1 MGDLRFSSSFPSS
14 QDDKTLNIDPYK
26 LVEALLGQ
34 KIEKPIAQGSNGLQ
48 ADYDELR
55 DVAPVQ
61 VLSSGKGKMQPD
73 SPPKDIYVGA
83 VNPYALVEALIG
95 RKIDKHSMASA
106 AILSNVLQTDYDEL
120 FDMKHQSVLFAGLK
134 LDEKDRKAEK
144 LSQKEIKILRERDL
158 VTPDLSEVQRLDD
171 LEHIGL
177 KDMGKMRV
185 KMARMQN
192 GKMHLVLHAHSLG
205 KTLSNR
211 DLTMSINE
219 LVSEFRM
226 NKDKWCPP
234 NSTWRDMY
242 DRMFQDLNKRLIGD
256 LATFRVGE
264 DRNLPHGF
272 DDPTQG
278 CSSNSW
284 LIAALFSVFWSDPSC
299 INRATRV
306 HHDEHQTRKLEIK
319 FHDKGGQNNSRTET
333 VAVNYEIP
341 INNSNNEP
349 VYCRSSDGADIWP
362 SLYEKAF
369 AKWITGSSSEHPDMT
384 RTHCGDP
391 IKAMAQ
397 MNGQDPHYYMTDKHA
412 ACSILGLVRSNCV
425 NFKTINPMAA
435 WTYATGDMYRGSN
448 IVANHAYSVLGY
460 TIKGDKQ
467 YIVLRNPWGVT
478 EPVGLNSYPELLQ
491 RMTPEQ
497 WHPAAMLD
505 HGGLFALE
513 AHAFKHCF
521 AWIGIAN

>member
-1 MGDLRFSSSFPSS
+1 MGDLRFSGS
-14 QDDKTLNIDPYK
+14 QESRTLNIDPYT

-34 KIEKPIAQGSNGLQ
+34 KIDKPSAPGSDGLQ
-48 ADYDELR
+48 DYDEMR
-55 DVAPVQ
+55 DVSPIPE
-61 VLSSGKGKMQPD
+61 SSSKRGKMNPD
-73 SPPKDIYVGA
+73 SPPKDIHVGA
-83 VNPYALVEALIG
+83 VNPYALVEALVG
-95 RKIDKHSMASA
+95 RKIDKFSTHTAN
-106 AILSNVLQTDYDEL
+106 ILSNVLQTDYDEL
-120 FDMKHQSVLFAGLK
+120 FDMKHNSVLFAGLK
-134 LDEKDRKAEK
+134 LDEKDRRAER
-144 LSQKEIKILRERDL
+144 LTEKEMKILKERDL
-158 VTPDLSEVQRLDD
+158 MTPDLSEVQRLDD

-177 KDMGKMRV
+177 KDFGKAKV

-192 GKMHLVLHAHSLG
+192 GKMHLVLNAHSLG

-226 NKDKWCPP
+226 HGGQWKPTNGD
-234 NSTWRDMY
+234 WRDMY
-242 DRMFQDLNKRLIGD
+242 DRLFQDVNKRLIGD
-256 LATFRVGE
+256 LAMFRVGE
-264 DRNLPHGF
+264 QMTRLQGF

-306 HHDEHQTRKLEIK
+306 HHDQNQKRKLAIK
-319 FHDKGGQNNSRTET
+319 FHDKGGHNNNRTET
-333 VAVNYEIP
+333 VEVNYEIP

-349 VYCRSSDGADIWP
+349 IYCRSSDGADIWP

-369 AKWITGSSSEHPDMT
+369 AKWITGSSSEHPDIT
-384 RTHCGDP
+384 KTHCGDP
-391 IKAMAQ
+391 VKAMAQ
-397 MNGQDPHYYMTDKHA
+397 INGQDPHYYEMDKHS
-412 ACSILGLVRSNCV
+412 ACSILGFVRSNCV
-425 NFKTINPMAA
+425 NFKTINPMTA

-460 TIKGDKQ
+460 TVKGDKQ

-478 EPVGLNSYPELLQ
+478 EPSGLNSYPDLLEHL
-491 RMTPEQ
+491 TPDQ
-497 WHPAAMLD
+497 WHPAALLD

-513 AHAFKHCF
+513 ARAFKHCF
-521 AWIGIAN
+521 SWMGIAD